1 MLYMKNA
8 PKNQFWLGLLPNYF
22 KKIGLVISIAAI
34 IAQISLV
41 YISQNDPYSQKEII
55 KTICSSLFTVG
66 LFFFAFSKEKFEDEM
81 HYFIRMRSMALTLL
95 FVIITG
101 ILSPILYIVFNET
114 PTIRETQGFATTV
127 ILQYIATFYI
137 QKMMK

>member
-1 MLYMKNA
+1 MKNT
-8 PKNQFWLGLLPNYF
+8 PKNQFCLGLLPNYF
-22 KKIGLVISIAAI
+22 KKVGLVISIAAI

-41 YISQNDPYSQKEII
+41 YISQNEPHSLKEII

-66 LFFFAFSKEKFEDEM
+66 LFFFAFSKEKVEDEM
-81 HYFIRMRSMALTLL
+81 NYFIRMRSMALTLL

-101 ILSPILYIVFNET
+101 ILSPILYLVFNEA

-137 QKMMK
+137 QKMMKK

>member
-1 MLYMKNA
+1 MT

-34 IAQISLV
+34 ITQISLV
-41 YISQNDPYSQKEII
+41 YISQNEPYSQKEII
-55 KTICSSLFTVG
+55 KTMCSSLFTVG

-81 HYFIRMRSMALTLL
+81 NYFIRMRSMALTLL

-101 ILSPILYIVFNET
+101 ILSPILYLVFNEV
-114 PTIRETQGFATTV
+114 PTIRETQRFATTV

>member
-1 MLYMKNA
+1 MT

-34 IAQISLV
+34 ITQISLV
-41 YISQNDPYSQKEII
+41 YISQNEPYSQKEII
-55 KTICSSLFTVG
+55 KTICSSFFTVG

-81 HYFIRMRSMALTLL
+81 NYFIRMRSMALTLL
-95 FVIITG
+95 IVIITG
-101 ILSPILYIVFNET
+101 ILSPILYLVFNEV
-114 PTIRETQGFATTV
+114 PTIRETQRFAVTV
-127 ILQYIATFYI
+127 ILQYITTFYI

>member
-1 MLYMKNA
+1 MKNT

-22 KKIGLVISIAAI
+22 KKVGLAISIAAI
-34 IAQISLV
+34 IAQIFLV
-41 YISQNDPYSQKEII
+41 YISQNEPHSAKEII

-66 LFFFAFSKEKFEDEM
+66 LFFFAFSKEKVEDEM
-81 HYFIRMRSMALTLL
+81 NYFIRMRSMALTLL

-101 ILSPILYIVFNET
+101 ILSPILYLLFNEA
-114 PTIRETQGFATTV
+114 PTLRETQGFATTV

>member
-1 MLYMKNA
+1 MKMT

-34 IAQISLV
+34 ITQISLV
-41 YISQNDPYSQKEII
+41 YISQNEPYSQKEII
-55 KTICSSLFTVG
+55 KTMCSSLFTVG

-81 HYFIRMRSMALTLL
+81 NYFIRMRSMALTLL

-101 ILSPILYIVFNET
+101 ILSPILYLVFNEA

-127 ILQYIATFYI
+127 ILQYMATFYI

>member
-1 MLYMKNA
+1 MKNT

-22 KKIGLVISIAAI
+22 KKVGLVISISAI
-34 IAQISLV
+34 LTQICLV
-41 YISQNDPYSQKEII
+41 YISQKEPHSVIEII

-66 LFFFAFSKEKFEDEM
+66 LFFFAFSKEKVEDEM
-81 HYFIRMRSMALTLL
+81 NYFIRMRSMALTLL
-95 FVIITG
+95 FVITTG
-101 ILSPILYIVFNET
+101 ILSPILYLVFNEA

>member
-1 MLYMKNA
+1 MKMT

-34 IAQISLV
+34 ITQISLV
-41 YISQNDPYSQKEII
+41 YISQNEPYSQKEII
-55 KTICSSLFTVG
+55 KTMCSSLFTVG

-81 HYFIRMRSMALTLL
+81 NYFIRMRSMALTLL

-101 ILSPILYIVFNET
+101 ILSPILYLVFNEV
-114 PTIRETQGFATTV
+114 PTIRETQRFATTV

>member
-1 MLYMKNA
+1 MKNT
-8 PKNQFWLGLLPNYF
+8 PKNQFCLGLLPNYF
-22 KKIGLVISIAAI
+22 KKVGLVISIAAI

-41 YISQNDPYSQKEII
+41 YISQNEPHSLKEII

-66 LFFFAFSKEKFEDEM
+66 LFFFAFSKEKVEDEM
-81 HYFIRMRSMALTLL
+81 NYFIRMRSMASTLL

-101 ILSPILYIVFNET
+101 ILSPILYLVFNEA

-137 QKMMK
+137 QKMMKK

>member
-1 MLYMKNA
+1 MKMT

-34 IAQISLV
+34 ITQISLV
-41 YISQNDPYSQKEII
+41 YISQNEPYSQKEII
-55 KTICSSLFTVG
+55 KTMCSSLFTVG

-81 HYFIRMRSMALTLL
+81 NYFIRMRSMALTLL
-95 FVIITG
+95 IVIITG
-101 ILSPILYIVFNET
+101 ILSPILYLVFNEV
-114 PTIRETQGFATTV
+114 PTIRETQRFATTV

>member
-1 MLYMKNA
+1 MKMT

-34 IAQISLV
+34 ITQISLV
-41 YISQNDPYSQKEII
+41 YISQNEPYSQKEII
-55 KTICSSLFTVG
+55 KTMCSSLFTVG

-81 HYFIRMRSMALTLL
+81 NYFIRMRSMALTLL

-101 ILSPILYIVFNET
+101 ILSPILYLVFNEV
-114 PTIRETQGFATTV
+114 PTIRETQRFAVTV
-127 ILQYIATFYI
+127 ILQYITTFYI

>member
-1 MLYMKNA
+1 MKMT

-34 IAQISLV
+34 ITQISLV
-41 YISQNDPYSQKEII
+41 YISQNEPYSQKEII
-55 KTICSSLFTVG
+55 KTICSSFFTVG

-81 HYFIRMRSMALTLL
+81 NYFIRMRSMALTLL
-95 FVIITG
+95 IVIITG
-101 ILSPILYIVFNET
+101 ILSPILYLVFNEV
-114 PTIRETQGFATTV
+114 PTIRETQRFAVTV
-127 ILQYIATFYI
+127 ILQYITTFYI

>member
-1 MLYMKNA
+1 MLDINLKELGFNVFYGENLSVRDMDKKLRSFSSKLKN
-8 PKNQFWLGLLPNYF
+8 G
-22 KKIGLVISIAAI
+22 G
-34 IAQISLV
+34 
-41 YISQNDPYSQKEII
+41 
-55 KTICSSLFTVG
+55 VG

-101 ILSPILYIVFNET
+101 ILSPILYLAFNET

>member
-1 MLYMKNA
+1 MKMT

-34 IAQISLV
+34 ITQISLV
-41 YISQNDPYSQKEII
+41 YISQNEPYSQKEII
-55 KTICSSLFTVG
+55 KTMCSSLFTVG

-81 HYFIRMRSMALTLL
+81 NYFIRMRSMALTLL
-95 FVIITG
+95 IVIITG
-101 ILSPILYIVFNET
+101 ILSPILYLVFNEV
-114 PTIRETQGFATTV
+114 PTIRETQRFAVTV
-127 ILQYIATFYI
+127 ILQYITTFYI

>member
-1 MLYMKNA
+1 MKTT

-22 KKIGLVISIAAI
+22 KKVGLVISIAAI

-41 YISQNDPYSQKEII
+41 YISQNEPHSLKEII

-66 LFFFAFSKEKFEDEM
+66 LFFFAFSKEKVEDEM
-81 HYFIRMRSMALTLL
+81 NYFIRMRSMALTLL

-101 ILSPILYIVFNET
+101 ILSPILYLVFNEA
-114 PTIRETQGFATTV
+114 PTIRETQGFVTTV
-127 ILQYIATFYI
+127 ILQYMATFYI